1 MGYATATDFIGI
13 FGERETL
20 EITNLD
26 SPTAALPNLT
36 ILTKELAMA
45 DAEIDTYL
53 AVNYTVP
60 VDPVP
65 PILIRVSC
73 VIARKLLDRYRRRDD
88 VQNDYKEAIEW
99 LKLLAAR
106 KVGLTDPT
114 GKPVTADANGKNSV
128 GGFVSFG
135 ENFSKQFTN
144 NSLDWYQR
152 QLPRRY
158 YG

>member
-1 MGYATATDFIGI
+1 MAYATPTDFINI

-26 SPTAALPNLT
+26 SPSAVLPNLT

-53 AVNYTVP
+53 SVNYTVP
-60 VDPVP
+60 VAPVS
-65 PILIRVSC
+65 PILTRVSC

-114 GKPVTADANGKNSV
+114 GKPVATDVNGKNSV
-128 GGFVSFG
+128 GGYVSFG
-135 ENFSKQFTN
+135 ENFEKRLTN
-144 NSLDWYQR
+144 ESLDWYQR